1 MIERQII
8 TGLIVSE
15 QFIQQVLPI
24 WDVKLLESRTAQR
37 IAIWV
42 MDYFNE
48 YNMAPGKTIQDIYDQ
63 KLHNGEL
70 PEDLA
75 EDIEDILQG
84 LSEEYDEKFNL
95 QYILDR
101 TNSYFKERHLQNH
114 NEKVKELLEQ
124 DDVEGAN
131 ALALAYKGLSSGV
144 SNDLDLSNTN
154 ALLKIENA
162 FMELSQPLIVYP
174 GPLGDLWNSQLVRGS
189 LVGIL
194 APEKRGKTFLLL
206 DMCVRGVRQKAKVAF
221 FQAGDMTENQQIK
234 RIGSYLSKKPIQEK
248 YCGDVYFPVIDCL
261 RNQLDTC
268 SKEERE
274 CDFGP
279 FADQKKWDEK
289 TLRKEITIEALKEA
303 YEDDGEDYKTCRNCK
318 EFQARSL
325 GTPWLQKTHIK
336 SPIRVNEAK
345 RKVQEFFI
353 DKKRRL
359 RVSTHA
365 NGTLSIRKIE
375 QILDRWE
382 REDDF
387 VADIIAIDYADI
399 LIDEVQKEERHKQ
412 NQIWK
417 DARGLSQT
425 RNALVILP
433 TQADAKSYETHTL
446 KLSNFSEDKRKYGH
460 CTAFFGLNQDK
471 NGREKKI
478 GLLRINELIAR
489 EGRFDAASTVTV
501 LQSLDQGR
509 PFIGSYK

>member
-8 TGLIVSE
+8 TGMIVSTE
-15 QFIQQVLPI
+15 YIQQVLPI
-24 WDVKLLESRTAQR
+24 WDVRLLESRTAQR
-37 IAIWV
+37 IAIWA
-42 MDYFNE
+42 MEYFDK
-48 YNMAPGKTIQDIYDQ
+48 YHKAPGRTIQDIYDQ

-75 EDIEDILQG
+75 PDIEDILQG
-84 LSEEYDEKFNL
+84 LSEEYEEKFNL

-114 NEKVKELLEQ
+114 NKKVQELLDSDEV
-124 DDVEGAN
+124 DKAN
-131 ALALAYKGLSSGV
+131 SLVLSYKGIASGV

-162 FMELSQPLIVYP
+162 FTELSEPLISYP
-174 GPLGDLWNSQLVRGS
+174 GALGDMWNSQLVRGS

-194 APEKRGKTFLLL
+194 APEKRGKTFFLL
-206 DMCVRGVRQKAKVAF
+206 DMCVRAVRQKSKVAF

-248 YCGDVYFPVIDCL
+248 YCGDVYFPVIDCVK
-261 RNQLDTC
+261 NQLDTC
-268 SKEERE
+268 DKEERE

-279 FADQKKWDEK
+279 FADENKWDEK
-289 TLRKEITIEALKEA
+289 TLRREITMTALKEA
-303 YEDDGEDYKTCRNCK
+303 YEQDGEDYKTCRNCK
-318 EFQARSL
+318 EFQVRSL
-325 GTPWLQKTHIK
+325 GTPWIEKIQIK

-365 NGTLSIRKIE
+365 NGTLSIQKID

-387 VADIIAIDYADI
+387 VADVIAIDYADI

-417 DARGLSQT
+417 DARGLSQK
-425 RNALVILP
+425 RNCLVLFP
-433 TQADAKSYETHTL
+433 TQADAKAYETNTL

-489 EGRFDAASTVTV
+489 EGRFDATSTVTV